1 MMIEQ
6 KTMRIP
12 DYLIPRCPHCGAPLS
27 MNLRADSTFVEDKGW
42 HAAASRYDD
51 FLRRHK
57 NLKVLFW
64 ELGTGYNT
72 PGIIKYPFWQMT
84 YSHPQAVYALSL
96 IHI

>member
-51 FLRRHK
+51 F
-57 NLKVLFW
+57 
-64 ELGTGYNT
+64 YA
-72 PGIIKYPFWQMT
+72 GIKI
-84 YSHPQAVYALSL
+84 
-96 IHI
+96 

>member
-42 HAAASRYDD
+42 HAAAMMIFYA
-51 FLRRHK
+51 
-57 NLKVLFW
+57 
-64 ELGTGYNT
+64 GTK
-72 PGIIKYPFWQMT
+72 I
-84 YSHPQAVYALSL
+84 
-96 IHI
+96 